1 MPAPAR
7 PTRLEHLARA
17 FAQRAVVWPLELAA
31 ALLRP
36 LPTRWVLVL
45 SNAFAALVWA
55 LDPRGRKASAQN
67 LSLVFGAELSPAER
81 RRLTRASYR
90 CAVRSIFL
98 LFHLQP
104 LTPARYRSLVR
115 VDPADDARFRAL
127 IAQHPTVVLV
137 SGHFGNWELLLA
149 SRSVIPYAPE
159 CVYLAETTGFPSVD
173 AFFERLRDRGAGGAG
188 RRKRG
193 AMALKKAL
201 EDGRSVSLLVDR
213 NVRGAH
219 GGIYA
224 PFLGLPARTT
234 PLPAKLARWNDVP
247 LAVSLLLPEGEARW
261 RLWIS
266 GDLRGERTDDEE
278 ADVLAA
284 TTRVNDILSR
294 AIREHPESW
303 TWLLKRWKS
312 RPTPELGPYP
322 AYSYYDP
329 S

>member
-7 PTRLEHLARA
+7 SSRLRRLTSAFVSRA
-17 FAQRAVVWPLELAA
+17 LVWPLQLAG

-36 LPTRWVLVL
+36 LPTRWVLRI
-45 SNAFAALVWA
+45 SNGFALLLWM
-55 LDPRGRKASAQN
+55 LDPRGRKASAEN
-67 LSLVFGAELSPAER
+67 LDVVFGTEVPLAER

-90 CAVRSIFL
+90 CAVRSIVL

-104 LTPARYRSLVR
+104 LTTERYRSLVR
-115 VDPADDARFRAL
+115 VDPEDDARFREL
-127 IAQHPTVVLV
+127 IAKHPKVILV

-149 SRSVIPYAPE
+149 SRSVFAYAPE

-173 AFFERLRDRGAGGAG
+173 SFFERLRDRGAGGAG

-193 AMALKKAL
+193 SMALKKAV
-201 EDGRSVSLLVDR
+201 EDGRSVSLLMDR

-219 GGIYA
+219 GGIYV

-234 PLPAKLARWNDVP
+234 PLPAKLARWNDAP
-247 LAVSLLLPEGEARW
+247 LAVCLLLPEGEAKW

-266 GDLRGERTDDEE
+266 GDLRGERTDDED
-278 ADVLAA
+278 ADVWAA
-284 TTRVNDILSR
+284 TARVNDILSR
-294 AIREHPESW
+294 AIREFPEAW
-303 TWLLKRWKS
+303 TWLIKRWKS

-329 S
+329 D